1 MIAPHSIAESFC
13 RWLAET
19 SLQVA
24 LLVIVLLCVEALAW
38 RMFTAR
44 ARTVLWGLVLLRLVL
59 PPLPAPVASEVI
71 AETKLMTRFAPP
83 SATRVHSPASA
94 PTSADS
100 SGEPGPP
107 ITRVATSTRVAPSP
121 VLGFT
126 KDPRVSPVIEPVAS
140 VAPAAESRRSME
152 LFLALSWGAGF
163 LVALAITL
171 ARELRFRR
179 QLRGAV
185 VCADASLL
193 AEIADA
199 AASIGLK
206 QPVVVLVTDAVKGA
220 AATGIRHARLL
231 LPTDFTTHYSATAR
245 RCVLLHELAHVRHRD
260 ALVNGALVFLRAAF
274 WFHPLVHVALRRL
287 HEAREELRDHDALS
301 VADAPRPT
309 SYAKTLLEA
318 LERGAQDVSTPAL
331 AFLRGHDWR
340 RRLTMIQTHG
350 KTSRFVR
357 SASGVA
363 ILALGSIVLL
373 GAARPGLV
381 PPAPASNGTATPGLD
396 RIHVESYAKWPEWR
410 EELER
415 TLTRVLPEVKLVDK
429 SRKDALS
436 SLAFLASL
444 NVLLDP
450 NVDTEYLE
458 RPVDLVATSIT
469 TRDAIGLL
477 LDSSGGLGF
486 ECFDGGIRIAPRDD
500 LKAETE
506 TRFYSLA
513 PFVAQLS
520 DPDVK
525 QETVEHLISL
535 IRSFADPA
543 RAEQFDTSHLSI
555 GTYRDLLVL
564 NADRPMHDAT
574 KRLLERLLGPID
586 EVARELPQADPSDA
600 ALAEC
605 FDKRI
610 ALEVHDEP
618 LREVLRQLRSTIAVS
633 IFAPDDFLD
642 QPVQLS
648 VSNRPTRD
656 VLSEIARQVGLHLVV
671 RSGVITLALDPKSTV
686 EIYEIG
692 GLVPQ
697 EGEERGWAI
706 DSLSEVI
713 RSQIDPTSWDT
724 HPGFTI
730 SIFGDRLIVRQMPEN
745 QVALRGMLGAL
756 EKALEGGN

>member
-1 MIAPHSIAESFC
+1 MITQTSIVESFC

-24 LLVIVLLCVEALAW
+24 LLVVVLLCVEALAW

-44 ARTVLWGLVLLRLVL
+44 ARTLLWGLVLLRLVL
-59 PPLPAPVASEVI
+59 PPLPAPVAAEVI
-71 AETKLMTRFAPP
+71 AETKLMTRFVPPPAKAEVSPP
-83 SATRVHSPASA
+83 SAPNPSDSSVERVPPFTRVVTA
-94 PTSADS
+94 
-100 SGEPGPP
+100 
-107 ITRVATSTRVAPSP
+107 P

-126 KDPRVSPVIEPVAS
+126 KGAGALPVVEPAAS
-140 VAPAAESRRSME
+140 TAPAAEPHVSME
-152 LFLALSWGAGF
+152 IVVALTWGAGF

-179 QLRGAV
+179 RLRGAV
-185 VCADASLL
+185 VCADESLR

-199 AASIGLK
+199 ASAIGLK
-206 QPVVVLVTDAVKGA
+206 QSVAVLVTDAVKGA

-231 LPTDFTTHYSATAR
+231 LPIDFTTHYSATAR

-260 ALVNGALVFLRAAF
+260 ALVNGVLVILRAAF

-309 SYAKTLLEA
+309 SYARTLLEA

-350 KTSRFVR
+350 KTSKFVR
-357 SASGVA
+357 SASGVT
-363 ILALGSIVLL
+363 ILALGSVVLI

-381 PPAPASNGTATPGLD
+381 PPAPASSGTATTGLD

-415 TLTRVLPEVKLVDK
+415 TLTRVLPEVKLVDM

-436 SLAFLASL
+436 SLGFLASL

-450 NVDTEYLE
+450 NVDIEYIE

-469 TRDAIGLL
+469 TRDALGFLL
-477 LDSSGGLGF
+477 EPSGGLGF
-486 ECFDGGIRIAPRDD
+486 ECFDGGIRIAHRDD

-513 PFVAQLS
+513 PFVSQIGDS
-520 DPDVK
+520 DVK
-525 QETVEHLISL
+525 QETVDHLISL

-543 RAEQFDTSHLSI
+543 RTEQFDTAQWSI

-574 KRLLERLLGPID
+574 KRLLERLIGPID
-586 EVARELPQADPSDA
+586 EVARDLPQTHPHDA
-600 ALAEC
+600 VLAELLDRRTT
-605 FDKRI
+605 FE
-610 ALEVHDEP
+610 ANDEP
-618 LREVLRQLRSTIAVS
+618 LREVLKKLQSTTGVS
-633 IFAPDDFLD
+633 MWTLDDHLD

-648 VSNRPTRD
+648 VANRPTRD
-656 VLSEIARQVGLHLVV
+656 LLSDIARQVGLHLVV
-671 RSGVITLALDPKSTV
+671 RSGVITLAVTPESTV

-692 GLVPQ
+692 GLVPSD
-697 EGEERGWAI
+697 GEERGWAI
-706 DSLSEVI
+706 DSLYDVI

-724 HPGFTI
+724 YAGFTT
-730 SIFGDRLIVRQMPEN
+730 SIFGDRLIVRQTPQN